1 MATPYTR
8 RQIIR
13 QAKGLALASP
23 FLSLIACDGGAA
35 RRVTRITGTTMGTAY
50 SVTIPWLPAGIEG
63 PTLERDIEG
72 VLTAVNAQMST
83 YRPDSE
89 LSGFNAAPS
98 ASWCRVSADTLA
110 VVEEAL
116 RVSRLSGG
124 AFDPTIGPLVDLWGF
139 GPGGGRR
146 GMPSGA
152 SIGETLE
159 RVGYRNIRVRIGP
172 RALGKNREGVR
183 IDLSG
188 IGKGFGVDKVAEH
201 LERLGVEYYL
211 VEIGGELRGRG
222 YNPRGEIWR
231 VGIERPP
238 AAQGAA
244 RRVVRLGGQAVAT
257 SGDYRIFFEHGGAR
271 YSHIIDPRDG
281 RPVGHG
287 LVSVTVIAPTTMQAD
302 ALSTAL
308 MVLGPRAGA
317 DLARREQIAAL
328 FIARSDYGVSETMSP
343 AFARYLAA

>member
-1 MATPYTR
+1 MTNPYTR

-13 QAKGLALASP
+13 QATGLALASP
-23 FLSLIACDGGAA
+23 YLSLVACDGGAA
-35 RRVTRITGTTMGTAY
+35 RRVTRISGTTMGTAY
-50 SVTIPWLPAGIEG
+50 SVTIPWLPTGIERRA
-63 PTLERDIEG
+63 LERDIDG
-72 VLTAVNAQMST
+72 VLASVNAQMST

-89 LSGFNAAPS
+89 LSRFNAGPS
-98 ASWCRVSADTLA
+98 ASWCRVSSDTLA

-139 GPGGGRR
+139 GPGGGR
-146 GMPSGA
+146 GDVPSGA

-159 RVGYRNIRVRIGP
+159 RVGYRNVRVRTGP
-172 RALGKNREGVR
+172 PALGKSRDGVR

-238 AAQGAA
+238 AAPETP

-257 SGDYRIFFEHGGAR
+257 SGDYRIFFERGGAR

-287 LVSVTVIAPTTMQAD
+287 LASVTVIAPTTMQAD

-308 MVLGPRAGA
+308 MVLGPVKGA
-317 DLARREQIAAL
+317 ELARREKIAAL
-328 FIARSDYGVSETMSP
+328 FIARSDNGVSETMSS